1 VKCHFENSSL
11 SFMHKLL
18 KILVVDDDEIDRIA
32 VYRGLKKAGLEI
44 EFSEASSY
52 REALVMF
59 SDRVTSL
66 NRNFFDCVFLDYR
79 LPDRD
84 GLALIQELQT
94 RGIKV
99 PLIVLTG
106 QGDEQ
111 IAVELMKAGAS
122 DYLPKSKI
130 SPEILGRTLRSAIR
144 LYEAEQAVELTQQR
158 LQVNN
163 KILTRQNQ
171 ELVRQGQQIE
181 LQNLKLQE
189 LSQLKSQFLAS
200 MSHEL
205 RTPMNAIM
213 GFSQLL
219 MRQYPDPLTAQQLD
233 IVNRIFNNSQNL
245 LIMLNEVLDFS
256 KIEAGHL
263 ELNLSEFDLARLAT
277 LTIEEM
283 RSLAINKILQFKVEN
298 NLENSYIVNDQ
309 NCVKRI
315 LINLISNAIKF
326 TETGEVKVEITEL
339 TAQTVEIAVK
349 DTGCGIAQE
358 SFQEIFDAFRQVDQ
372 TITRRYGGT
381 GLGLAITN
389 SLVKLMGGKIK
400 VTSELGQGTEFRVEL
415 PRRLQHT

>member
-1 VKCHFENSSL
+1 
-11 SFMHKLL
+11 MQKLL
-18 KILVVDDDEIDRIA
+18 KILVVDDEEIDRIA
-32 VYRGLKKAGLEI
+32 VHRGLRKAGLKI

-52 REALVMF
+52 GEALMMLT
-59 SDRVTSL
+59 DPVTSSK
-66 NRNFFDCVFLDYR
+66 RNFFDCVFLDYR

-84 GLALIQELQT
+84 GLALIQELQN

-111 IAVELMKAGAS
+111 IAVDLMKAGAS
-122 DYLPKSKI
+122 DYLLKSKI
-130 SPEILGRTLRSAIR
+130 SPEILEKTLRHAIR
-144 LYEAEQAVELTQQR
+144 LYEAEKAVELTQQR
-158 LQVNN
+158 LRVNN
-163 KILTRQNQ
+163 KILKRQNQ
-171 ELVRQGQQIE
+171 ELARQRQQIE

-219 MRQYPDPLTAQQLD
+219 LRQYPDPLTEQQLD

-256 KIEAGHL
+256 KIEAGYL
-263 ELNLSEFDLARLAT
+263 ELNLSEFDLARLVT
-277 LTIEEM
+277 LTVEEM
-283 RSLAINKILQFKVEN
+283 RSLAINKILQLKVET

-315 LINLISNAIKF
+315 LINLVSNAIKF
-326 TETGEVKVEITEL
+326 TKTGEVKVEISEL
-339 TAQTVEIAVK
+339 TAQTIEIAVK
-349 DTGCGIAQE
+349 DTGCGIPQK
-358 SFQEIFDAFRQVDQ
+358 SLQEIFEAFRQVDQ
-372 TITRRYGGT
+372 TITRHYGGT
-381 GLGLAITN
+381 GLGLAITD
-389 SLVKLMGGKIK
+389 SLVKMMEGKIT
-400 VTSELGQGTEFRVEL
+400 VTSEVGQGSDFRVEL
-415 PRRLQHT
+415 PRQVRHP

>member
-1 VKCHFENSSL
+1 
-11 SFMHKLL
+11 MQKLL

-32 VYRGLKKAGLEI
+32 VHRGLKKAGLEI

-52 REALVMF
+52 SEALVMLTEK
-59 SDRVTSL
+59 VNNL
-66 NRNFFDCVFLDYR
+66 KRNFFDCVFLDYR

-84 GLALIQELQT
+84 GLALIQELQN
-94 RGIKV
+94 RGIRV
-99 PLIVLTG
+99 PLVVLTG

-130 SPEILGRTLRSAIR
+130 SPEILERTLRNAIR
-144 LYEAEQAVELTQQR
+144 LYEAERIVELTQQR
-158 LQVNN
+158 LRVNN
-163 KILTRQNQ
+163 KTLKRQNQ
-171 ELVRQGQQIE
+171 ELAKQRRQIE

-219 MRQYPDPLTAQQLD
+219 MRQYPDPLTEKQLN
-233 IVNRIFNNSQNL
+233 IVERIFNNSQNL

-263 ELNLSEFDLARLAT
+263 ELNLSEFDLSKLVT
-277 LTIEEM
+277 LTVEEM
-283 RSLAINKILQFKVEN
+283 RSLTINKILQLTAET
-298 NLENSYIVNDQ
+298 NLENPYIVNDQ

-315 LINLISNAIKF
+315 LINLVSNAVKF
-326 TETGEVKVEITEL
+326 TETGEVKVEIRDL
-339 TAQTVEIAVK
+339 TTQTVEIAVK
-349 DTGCGIAQE
+349 DTGCGIPQKNLE
-358 SFQEIFDAFRQVDQ
+358 EIFDAFRQVDQ
-372 TITRRYGGT
+372 SITRRYGGT
-381 GLGLAITN
+381 GLGLAITD
-389 SLVKLMGGKIK
+389 SLVKMMGGKIT
-400 VTSELGQGTEFRVEL
+400 VTSELGQGSEFRVEL
-415 PRRLQHT
+415 PRRIEHKHNKHT

>member
-1 VKCHFENSSL
+1 
-11 SFMHKLL
+11 MHKIL

-32 VYRGLKKAGLEI
+32 VHRGLKKAGLAI
-44 EFSEASSY
+44 EFSEAGSY
-52 REALVMF
+52 REALIMLT
-59 SDRVTSL
+59 DRVTSFK
-66 NRNFFDCVFLDYR
+66 RNFFDCVFLDYR

-122 DYLPKSKI
+122 DYLLKSKI
-130 SPEILGRTLRSAIR
+130 SPEILEKTLRSAIR

-158 LQVNN
+158 LRVNN

-171 ELVRQGQQIE
+171 ELARQRQQIE
-181 LQNLKLQE
+181 SQNLKLQE

-219 MRQYPDPLTAQQLD
+219 LRQYPDPLTEQQLD

-256 KIEAGHL
+256 KIEAGYV
-263 ELNLSEFDLARLAT
+263 ELSLSEFNLSKLVLIT
-277 LTIEEM
+277 VEEI
-283 RSLAINKILQFKVEN
+283 RSLATNKNLQLNVET
-298 NLENSYIVNDQ
+298 NLKNPYIVNDQ

-315 LINLISNAIKF
+315 LINLVSNAIKF
-326 TETGEVKVEITEL
+326 TETGEVKVKISEL
-339 TAQTVEIAVK
+339 TAQIVEIAVK
-349 DTGCGIAQE
+349 DTGCGIPQK
-358 SFQEIFDAFRQVDQ
+358 SLREIFDAFRQVDQ
-372 TITRRYGGT
+372 SITRRYGGT
-381 GLGLAITN
+381 GLGLAITD
-389 SLVKLMGGKIK
+389 SLVKMMGGKIT
-400 VTSELGQGTEFRVEL
+400 VTSELGQGSDFRVEL
-415 PRRLQHT
+415 PRQIQHP